1 MLPGRLL
8 DKRHWHRL
16 TRAVLRVRNPM
27 IRTLVG
33 LRGNGRASVYT
44 EPLWGLS
51 MMLVLPYASVFM
63 LALGVRDAQIGLLA
77 TISILSQVVFGLLSG
92 VITDKLGRR
101 TTTAVFDII
110 AWAIPCLIWAFAQNF
125 WWFLVASVINGA
137 WQVTQNSWDC
147 LLVEDVDRAEI
158 PRVYSLV
165 KAAGEFS
172 ALFAPIAALLVSGL
186 GLELAVRILYLN
198 AFLIM
203 AIKIWLLYRYTTE
216 TATGRVRMEQ
226 TRGVS
231 IWRSLSEYRGVLGL
245 IVRSKGTIFS
255 LVIAALVG
263 AVALVNA
270 TFWQL
275 AINQRLGVPDAL
287 LPFFPMVRSL
297 LSLLFFF
304 TLIPLLTRSRRLK
317 APTVIG
323 FAVYLAGQLLMVAIP
338 ASDGA
343 ATVSTYALL
352 AVCLLLD
359 AFGGAILFMLAE
371 SLVALHVDRN
381 ERSRVMA
388 IQRTCVMLV
397 TAPFGWISGWLSSM
411 DRSWPFLLTSGL
423 LVLGLLVAGF
433 FWASTHAETEDDAA
447 HLAS

>member
-1 MLPGRLL
+1 MIVTLL
-8 DKRHWHRL
+8 
-16 TRAVLRVRNPM
+16 
-27 IRTLVG
+27 G

-77 TISILSQVVFGLLSG
+77 TISMLSQVVFGLLSG

-101 TTTAVFDII
+101 MTTAVFDII
-110 AWAIPCLIWAFAQNF
+110 AWAIPCLIWALAQNF

-158 PRVYSLV
+158 PKVYSLIKV
-165 KAAGEFS
+165 AAEFS
-172 ALFAPIAALLVSGL
+172 ALFAPIAAVLVSGL

-198 AFLIM
+198 AFFIM
-203 AIKIWLLYRYTTE
+203 SIKIWLLYRYTTE
-216 TATGRVRMEQ
+216 TATGVVRMEQ

-231 IWRSLSEYRGVLGL
+231 IWKSLSEYRGVLGL
-245 IVRSKGTIFS
+245 IVRSKGTMFS
-255 LVIAALVG
+255 LSIAAIVG
-263 AVALVNA
+263 AVTLVNA
-270 TFWQL
+270 TFWQVV
-275 AINQRLGVPDAL
+275 INQLLGVPDAL

-297 LSLLFFF
+297 LSVLFFF
-304 TLIPLLTRSRRLK
+304 TLIPLLTHSKHLK
-317 APTVIG
+317 SPTLIG
-323 FAVYLAGQLLMVAIP
+323 FGVYFAGQALLVGIP
-338 ASDGA
+338 SPDGEASL
-343 ATVSTYALL
+343 STYALL
-352 AVCLLLD
+352 SVCLILD
-359 AFGGAILFMLAE
+359 AFGGGILFMLAE
-371 SLVALHVDRN
+371 SLVALHVDQA

-411 DRSWPFLLTSGL
+411 DRSWPFVLTSAL
-423 LVLGLLVAGF
+423 LVLGLLVAGL
-433 FWASTHAETEDDAA
+433 FWVTTHDDISEAPQPD
-447 HLAS
+447 